1 MRHECVVTIMRRWK
15 HACWPLVAAV
25 LVAGGFAGCEEP
37 GGGTGKGGV
46 TLESSGPPP
55 PPPLAKAAGEG
66 TQPDVGESRAP
77 GAAPSPGTRPEAPVS
92 QPAVAPVTTPAV
104 PPPPST
110 TAGTTASQVP
120 AIRLSAGVALPQTG
134 PTGILMSFSVD
145 YKFTAGEPNP
155 TSPYVWVIQ
164 RAKGG
169 PMRVG
174 VRLGQKGT
182 LPALIGGWRPEQ
194 GPFQSHVEDANGNRL
209 SRSISLR

>member
-1 MRHECVVTIMRRWK
+1 MVRIMKPWK
-15 HACWPLVAAV
+15 HACWPLVAGLVFAV
-25 LVAGGFAGCEEP
+25 GFAGCEEP
-37 GGGTGKGGV
+37 GGGAGKGGA

-55 PPPLAKAAGEG
+55 PPPLAKAAAEG
-66 TQPDVGESRAP
+66 TQPDVEGSRAP
-77 GAAPSPGTRPEAPVS
+77 AVGPSRGSRPGPPVS
-92 QPAVAPVTTPAV
+92 PPVARPVTSPPAV
-104 PPPPST
+104 PPPPRT
-110 TAGTTASQVP
+110 TAGSTASEVP

-169 PMRVG
+169 PARVG

-182 LPALIGGWRPEQ
+182 LPVLIGGWRPEQ
-194 GPFQSHVEDANGNRL
+194 GPFQSHIEDASGNRL

>member
-1 MRHECVVTIMRRWK
+1 MKLSK
-15 HACWPLVAAV
+15 HACWPLVAALLFAV
-25 LVAGGFAGCEEP
+25 GFAGCEEP
-37 GGGTGKGGV
+37 GGGAGKGGA

-55 PPPLAKAAGEG
+55 PPPLAKTAGEG
-66 TQPDVGESRAP
+66 TQPDVGGSREPA
-77 GAAPSPGTRPEAPVS
+77 AAPSPGARPAPPVS
-92 QPAVAPVTTPAV
+92 PPADAPVTTPV
-104 PPPPST
+104 VRPPPAT
-110 TAGTTASQVP
+110 TAGSTASGPP
-120 AIRLSAGVALPQTG
+120 AIRLSAGLALPQTG

-169 PMRVG
+169 PARVG

-182 LPALIGGWRPEQ
+182 LPVLIGGWRPEQ
-194 GPFQSHVEDANGNRL
+194 GPFQSHIEDASGNRL